1 MIEARIRDLQIQP
14 LKGGGPLQLQEVRM
28 TKAGLETVEGD
39 IKDHFLVAV
48 TAEQDAKG
56 FHNFLTQRIQVDPN
70 KNLFVVGTPQ
80 LALARPESRNG
91 RLVLNFGGQN
101 EVEDPGENNDDP
113 TKLIPVQVWEYRGR
127 AIEVPVLSE
136 WLSDNLQ
143 RNVKVARTSGP
154 WNRMARQN
162 FQVNDNPL
170 RAQDGYPVHAV
181 SWEDAVAIFGA
192 LGAEV
197 DANRFRYQVLL
208 EGLPFRTIH
217 DYSKVETNGITIYQ
231 PKPCDRCEV
240 TGIDQEKGEFSR
252 IKPLSGIVKLGG
264 GRWVRPDT
272 GKKVHVVGENWLPN
286 GETIIRN
293 GDIVTFIHLR
303 DVPLNFET
311 PTQRSTRT

>member
-14 LKGGGPLQLQEVRM
+14 LKGGGPLKLEEARM
-28 TKAGLETVEGD
+28 TKAGLETVEGE

-48 TAEQDAKG
+48 AASQDAEG

-70 KNLFVVGTPQ
+70 KNLYVPGTPQ
-80 LALARPESRNG
+80 LALARPESRMG

-127 AIEVPVLSE
+127 AIEVPILSE

-143 RNVKVARTSGP
+143 RNVKMARTSGS

-162 FQVNDNPL
+162 FQANHNPL

-192 LGAEV
+192 LGADV

-208 EGLPFRTIH
+208 EGLPLKGIH
-217 DYSKVETNGITIYQ
+217 NYSQVEINGVSVDQ

-252 IKPLSGIVKLGG
+252 IKPLSGIVKLGE
-264 GRWVRPDT
+264 GRWIRPDNN
-272 GKKVHVVGENWLPN
+272 KKVYVVGENWLPN
-286 GETIIRN
+286 GETIIGN
-293 GDIVTFIHLR
+293 GDIVTFMHLR

-311 PTQRSTRT
+311 PIQRSTRI

>member
-1 MIEARIRDLQIQP
+1 MIEARVRDLQIQP
-14 LKGGGPLQLQEVRM
+14 LKGGGPLKLEQARM
-28 TKAGLETVEGD
+28 TKAGLETVEGE

-48 TAEQDAKG
+48 AASQDTEG
-56 FHNFLTQRIQVDPN
+56 FHNFFTQRIQVDPE
-70 KNLFVVGTPQ
+70 KNLYVSGTPQ

-91 RLVLNFGGQN
+91 RLVLNFGGKN

-113 TKLIPVQVWEYRGR
+113 TKLIPVQVWAYRGQ

-154 WNRMARQN
+154 WDRMASQN
-162 FQVNDNPL
+162 FKPNDNPL
-170 RAQDGYPVHAV
+170 RVQDGYPIHAV

-192 LGAEV
+192 LRAEV

-208 EGLPFRTIH
+208 EGLPFRSIH
-217 DYSKVETNGITIYQ
+217 NYSQLETNGVTVDQ

-252 IKPLSGIVKLGG
+252 IKPLSGIVKLGA

-272 GKKVHVVGENWLPN
+272 GKKVHIVGENWLPN

-293 GDIVTFIHLR
+293 GDIVTFMHLR
-303 DVPLNFET
+303 DIPLNFE
-311 PTQRSTRT
+311 QSKQK